1 MRRGDKTRFF
11 SHISHDHEVHHDL
24 ELLFALSFMT
34 DNEKEKVINL
44 MKARIE
50 RVTNLEEIRAEG
62 VSSAPVNNVE
72 IVETHS
78 MDESSFNNET
88 SEATLD
94 ETSDANDQIDEASA
108 NVDDYE
114 EANNKM
120 SDSISSASPLS
131 RVRGMKAC
139 NICGK
144 KMIKG
149 NINRHMKGFH
159 KLTSEDIKKHTFLKG
174 VKQEAQEEVTS
185 SKMKRKA
192 LKNNMGND
200 KSKDLKMKMCKLC
213 FKEVKSVSFSQHL
226 TSGRSYKE
234 I

>member
-1 MRRGDKTRFF
+1 MLTEFSRPKTVTCILCRGSVSVKKGDKTRFF

-34 DNEKEKVINL
+34 VNEKEKVINL

-94 ETSDANDQIDEASA
+94 ETSDANDQTDKTS
-108 NVDDYE
+108 VDDYE
-114 EANNKM
+114 EVNNKM

-139 NICGK
+139 YLWKEDDKGK
-144 KMIKG
+144 
-149 NINRHMKGFH
+149 
-159 KLTSEDIKKHTFLKG
+159 
-174 VKQEAQEEVTS
+174 
-185 SKMKRKA
+185 
-192 LKNNMGND
+192 
-200 KSKDLKMKMCKLC
+200 
-213 FKEVKSVSFSQHL
+213 
-226 TSGRSYKE
+226 Y
-234 I
+234 

>member
-1 MRRGDKTRFF
+1 MLAEFLQPRVVTCILCRGSVSVRRGDKTRFF

-34 DNEKEKVINL
+34 DSEKEKVINL
-44 MKARIE
+44 MKTRIE
-50 RVTNLEEIRAEG
+50 RVTNVEEIRAEG

-94 ETSDANDQIDEASA
+94 ETSDANDQIDETSA

-139 NICGK
+139 YLWKEDDKGK
-144 KMIKG
+144 
-149 NINRHMKGFH
+149 
-159 KLTSEDIKKHTFLKG
+159 
-174 VKQEAQEEVTS
+174 
-185 SKMKRKA
+185 
-192 LKNNMGND
+192 
-200 KSKDLKMKMCKLC
+200 
-213 FKEVKSVSFSQHL
+213 
-226 TSGRSYKE
+226 Y
-234 I
+234 